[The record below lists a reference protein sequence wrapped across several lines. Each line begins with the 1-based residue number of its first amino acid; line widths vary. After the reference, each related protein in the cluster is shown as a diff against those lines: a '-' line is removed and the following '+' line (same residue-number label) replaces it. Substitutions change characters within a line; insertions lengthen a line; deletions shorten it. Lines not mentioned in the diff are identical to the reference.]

1 MDKFH
6 KLLELIDK
14 NSDNIPEG
22 DYVNIC
28 KLIKEIH
35 EKVKPPSFLLDQ
47 NEPMTIPLY
56 EPTSRGEEESES
68 LRQFIEQLHAD
79 WAATDDEP
87 STSNTHTETIRTEL
101 PNGSLTVQTPWT
113 RETSFNFI
121 PIITQ
126 SDDYYHPYYS
136 NM

>member
-79 WAATDDEP
+79 WATTDDEP

-101 PNGSLTVQTPWT
+101 PNGSLTVQIPRTG
-113 RETSFNFI
+113 ETSFNFI

-126 SDDYYHPYYS
+126 LDEYYHPYYS

>member
-35 EKVKPPSFLLDQ
+35 EKVKPRRF
-47 NEPMTIPLY
+47 
-56 EPTSRGEEESES
+56 
-68 LRQFIEQLHAD
+68 
-79 WAATDDEP
+79 
-87 STSNTHTETIRTEL
+87 
-101 PNGSLTVQTPWT
+101 T
-113 RETSFNFI
+113 RK
-121 PIITQ
+121 
-126 SDDYYHPYYS
+126 
-136 NM
+136 